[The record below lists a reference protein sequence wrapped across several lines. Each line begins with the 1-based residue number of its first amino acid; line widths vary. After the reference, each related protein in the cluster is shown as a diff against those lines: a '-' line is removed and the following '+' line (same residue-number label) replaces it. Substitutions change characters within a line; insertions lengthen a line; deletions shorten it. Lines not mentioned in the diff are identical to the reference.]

1 MKPQYRYSPCTTPAN
16 WMSSDSVI
24 FQIEKPNPVMR
35 GLLVRP
41 YPASK
46 HLPFS
51 VSLTASAGS
60 PPYRNPLDASKT
72 PVIEAGSATSA
83 ILLFLPRR
91 INTPI
96 LSSARE
102 PDHQQGIFKRLHP
115 QPARRLLQARRH
127 PSQDLRHLDGLFR
140 QASQARALE
149 PDAVRNA
156 MLAPRG
162 NHLSNALQNRDSV
175 YNAALSK
182 KGGNGLH
189 LFLSGASLN

>member
-1 MKPQYRYSPCTTPAN
+1 IKPPYRYSPCTTPAN

-24 FQIEKPNPVMR
+24 FQIEKPNPAMR

-41 YPASK
+41 YPASH

-51 VSLTASAGS
+51 VPLTASAGS
-60 PPYRNPLDASKT
+60 APYRNPLDASKT
-72 PVIEAGSATSA
+72 PVIEAVRNFSNT
-83 ILLFLPRR
+83 LFFPRR
-91 INTPI
+91 ITTPI
-96 LSSARE
+96 QSSARE

-149 PDAVRNA
+149 PDAVRDA

>member
-1 MKPQYRYSPCTTPAN
+1 
-16 WMSSDSVI
+16 
-24 FQIEKPNPVMR
+24 MR

-96 LSSARE
+96 LSSAANPIISRVFSNPFVHNQ
-102 PDHQQGIFKRLHP
+102 PDGSYKP
-115 QPARRLLQARRH
+115 DDTQAKTF
-127 PSQDLRHLDGLFR
+127 DILMDYFDKHLKH
-140 QASQARALE
+140 A
-149 PDAVRNA
+149 
-156 MLAPRG
+156 
-162 NHLSNALQNRDSV
+162 H
-175 YNAALSK
+175 
-182 KGGNGLH
+182 
-189 LFLSGASLN
+189 